1 MTIDT
6 VKLHLKDYSIAIDN
20 NLQVQPSSY
29 IAGTGEVV
37 SEFPL
42 FRNEEGREFR
52 GSKSYLNT
60 NTLNLTIQPFTRCA
74 EGTTCFVQFSVPKIH
89 YGNNYYSVGE
99 EGSQAVFS
107 KIEKELWENGIHTN
121 ISEAGLSRIDTFKNI
136 QTEEP
141 YSAYYPL
148 FSTLKVRRALQ
159 RGYGTTWLVNNTQ
172 QEFCIYD
179 KIEEMKHRDIDTAHF
194 PAQTMRFEHRLLNKK
209 KIESIYGF
217 STVSQLFSGGYPVV
231 KERQVSEWKKSLFSN
246 SVEEVV
252 MLGSKQV
259 EREMRYFY
267 EKYPNYWFEKYLKV
281 MGARY
286 LIEFTS
292 IEVVRS
298 ALQSFEP
305 DRMKV
310 WRAEKLLEQAKQEI
324 DYLKR
329 EEKSNKTLGTLYIEL
344 KEKVCLN

>member
-6 VKLHLKDYSIAIDN
+6 VKLHLKDYSIATDN

-29 IAGTGEVV
+29 VAGSGEVI

-60 NTLNLTIQPFTRCA
+60 STLNLTIQPFTRCA

-99 EGSQAVFS
+99 EGSQVVFS
-107 KIEKELWENGIHTN
+107 KIEKELWENGIHTA
-121 ISEAGLSRIDTFKNI
+121 ISEADLSRIDTFKNI

-141 YSAYYPL
+141 YGSYYPL
-148 FSTLKVRRALQ
+148 FASLKVRRALQ

-179 KIEEMKHRDIDTAHF
+179 KIEEMKHRDIDTIHF

-217 STVSQLFSGGYPVV
+217 STVSELFSGGYPTV
-231 KERQVSEWKKSLFSN
+231 KEKQITEWKKSLFSH
-246 SVEEVV
+246 SVEEVI
-252 MLGSKQV
+252 MLGSKQLEQELRV
-259 EREMRYFY
+259 FKEKFGRNYFGY
-267 EKYPNYWFEKYLKV
+267 FLKCY
-281 MGARY
+281 GAFH
-286 LIEFTS
+286 LAEVAG
-292 IEVVRS
+292 IEVVMN
-298 ALQSFEP
+298 ALNSIEAE
-305 DRMKV
+305 RTMI
-310 WRAEKLLEQAKQEI
+310 WRAEKLLQETKREI
-324 DYLKR
+324 DMLKK
-329 EEKSNKTLGTLYIEL
+329 EEGSKKTLGTLYMEL